1 MLTRRHLLS
10 ASLAVPVAAV
20 VHRAAIAA
28 DTAPVVPGAAS
39 VQGTGADTAPHC
51 ERAEKRVEILR
62 RFRKMYVD
70 RHFGLDLFAADTGYL
85 KTTLAD
91 ANRMSLRFFV
101 EYNNVW
107 WFAIID
113 GVEVPSIGYDAE
125 TDTGSIVLDIRYGN
139 EHLLAMQHIGFQ
151 GDRISRLQTYAS
163 NSFFGKDTPLVRLDA
178 YGNAIWLETG
188 YDLKISA
195 EAAEVFLRTPTGRFF
210 SENEPT
216 SSAIVRIKNNLA
228 DLRKRYGWQPI

>member
-1 MLTRRHLLS
+1 MMDHIVMDLGELAGKRLEMLS
-10 ASLAVPVAAV
+10 
-20 VHRAAIAA
+20 
-28 DTAPVVPGAAS
+28 
-39 VQGTGADTAPHC
+39 
-51 ERAEKRVEILR
+51 

-70 RHFGLDLFAADTGYL
+70 RHFDLDLFDADTGYL

-91 ANRMSLRFFV
+91 ASHMSLRFFV

-139 EHLLAMQHIGFQ
+139 EHLLAMQHVHFQ
-151 GDRISRLQTYAS
+151 GDRIARLQTYAS
-163 NSFFGKDTPLVRLDA
+163 NSFFSRATPLVRLDA

-188 YDLKISA
+188 YDLKVSA
-195 EAAEVFLRTPTGRFF
+195 EAAEVFLRTPAGLAF
-210 SENEPT
+210 SQTEPT
-216 SSAIVRIKNNLA
+216 SAAIGRIKSNLA
-228 DLRKRYGWQPI
+228 DLRKRYGWHPV

>member
-1 MLTRRHLLS
+1 MFNRRHLLS
-10 ASLAVPVAAV
+10 ASLAVPAA
-20 VHRAAIAA
+20 A
-28 DTAPVVPGAAS
+28 VVPGAAMA
-39 VQGTGADTAPHC
+39 QAAPPAAPYC
-51 ERAEKRVEILR
+51 ELAAKRLEILS

-70 RHFGLDLFAADTGYL
+70 RHFDLELFEADTGYL

-107 WFAIID
+107 WYAIID
-113 GVEVPSIGYDAE
+113 GVDVPSIGYDAE

-139 EHLLAMQHIGFQ
+139 EHLLAMQHVGFQ

-163 NSFFGKDTPLVRLDA
+163 NSFFSKDTPLVRLDA

-188 YDLKISA
+188 YDLKVSA

-228 DLRKRYGWQPI
+228 DLRKRYGWQPV